1 MRARSRKR
9 PKGKSK
15 SRPVRVGVV
24 LGLLAATLAVLAGIL
39 WWLTKAPDAPADGA
53 LEADFGDTLMELAS
67 RHGAGTGDVVA
78 DDPIRK
84 VDGVFLRSWSIRLP
98 SRRAVDALGGDLES
112 EAAARRA
119 SLTRVGAG
127 GDDVRWRVHLGVEAF
142 DLSLSAH
149 FDRDPSP
156 SPVRHTPPPIPTTI
170 PTRRVPPADSR
181 GRLAILLDDGG
192 QSLDLLAAAA
202 ALPPVVA
209 VSVLP
214 FLPHSADVAAEM
226 HRSGHEVWLHLPME
240 PEGYPASSPGP
251 GAILVSMTPDE
262 IRTTVHS
269 ALNSV
274 PHVVGVNNHMGS
286 RATASLRT
294 MTWVMQELKAR
305 DVAFIDSR
313 TSVHT
318 LAEEAARAQGVP
330 TTRRHVFL
338 DNERTRRAIRSQLEE
353 AVYRSRLEG
362 EILAIGHV
370 TRVTIEVLEEDLPGL
385 GRRGA
390 DLVPPTKLLR

>member
-1 MRARSRKR
+1 MGRKLKR
-9 PKGKSK
+9 RRSK
-15 SRPVRVGVV
+15 SRSTRAGVM
-24 LGLLAATLAVLAGIL
+24 LGLLAATIAVLAGAL
-39 WWLTKAPDAPADGA
+39 WWLTRTAEGPSTGNPEG
-53 LEADFGDTLMELAS
+53 DFGDTLMVLAS

-84 VDGVFLRSWSIRLP
+84 VDGVFVRSWSVRLP
-98 SRRAVDALGGDLES
+98 SQRAVDALGRDLES
-112 EAAARRA
+112 EAAARHA
-119 SLTRVGAG
+119 VLTRVGG
-127 GDDVRWRVHLGVEAF
+127 DGDDARWRVHLGVEAF
-142 DLSLSAH
+142 DLSLSAPAA
-149 FDRDPSP
+149 RAP
-156 SPVRHTPPPIPTTI
+156 SPVRRTPPPTPTAA
-170 PTRRVPPADSR
+170 PTRRVPPADAR

-240 PEGYPASSPGP
+240 PEGYPASNPGP

-262 IRTTVHS
+262 IRVTVHS

-313 TSVHT
+313 TSVDT

-338 DNERTRRAIRSQLEE
+338 DNERSRGAIRRQLEE
-353 AVYRSRLEG
+353 AVYRCRLEG

-370 TRVTIEVLEEDLPGL
+370 AKVTIEVLEEDLPGL